1 MVFEY
6 YKSQTAKNSLKHPA
20 SVPHLVRHPDT
31 SRISSASGLFF
42 LVDNRINIKW
52 RRDNEGKNVDFSNYF
67 AISYICFICKTI
79 NNPDGTC
86 ELYKKDTDTEPAW
99 IWKYTVTDS
108 WHDRKGNLWVKSTFV
123 TEETG
128 FSGYILSKYSKD
140 GTAWENV
147 WSAADYPAEMSPIAG
162 THSILYR
169 Q

>member
-1 MVFEY
+1 MKVRTLISVIILLLATFVLFAGKKISIDETY
-6 YKSQTAKNSLKHPA
+6 GKWVNS
-20 SVPHLVRHPDT
+20 DY
-31 SRISSASGLFF
+31 
-42 LVDNRINIKW
+42 
-52 RRDNEGKNVDFSNYF
+52 NEKGQM
-67 AISYICFICKTI
+67 AKTI